1 VNATG
6 SIDAYLALNF
16 LSSIFSASLAVAA
29 GNKKRSFDSRSFSL
43 VLWMEFTWTVL
54 LIGELLSRSLEAKL
68 FWDNV
73 HYAVP
78 PASGVLFLLFAKAFT
93 GDVAGS
99 GVRRN
104 LLLFIPAIASLA
116 LAFTDPL
123 HGLVRK
129 APYIDTAVPLGELVY
144 GFTVFDYLQFA
155 WIYCLSAVA
164 IYILVSA
171 RGKAAA
177 LYRAKYN
184 LVILGYLI
192 PLLGALLIVLD
203 IRILGRR
210 DLAPIWFMAGNIP
223 LILAVFRF
231 HLFDIMPRARRILV
245 ESLGDPIV
253 VLDPDRLILDCNR
266 AFARLVGVPAKKIM
280 GCSIHRLLA
289 SWPAAALANLEA
301 AIPAMDRGEGDE
313 TITVPAAD
321 GERSFKVKVT
331 SIPGTRGESNE
342 DLCKVAVFR
351 DVTELATVERQ
362 LQAWNSELES
372 RIRSRIKDLELE
384 VSRRKSAE
392 EGLRKL
398 NVKIVDSQR
407 EILVTL
413 SEVVENRSP
422 ETANH
427 VLRVGE
433 YARTLA
439 SAYGLSPSHVTL
451 IADAAPLHDV
461 GKIAIPDSILNK
473 EGRLTEEEMTIMK
486 THSAIGYRILGSSE
500 RSIMRAAA
508 LMALEHHE
516 RWNGEGY
523 PAGKAGENISL
534 SGRIVCICDVFD
546 ALATSRPYKKGWPI
560 ERINEYIQAE
570 SGHMFD
576 PNLVAL
582 FIANLDRFRDIS
594 SRYPDMPVR
603 STSTVI

>member
-1 VNATG
+1 VNTA
-6 SIDAYLALNF
+6 IRLDAYLILNI
-16 LSSIFSASLAVAA
+16 LSAIFSAGLAIAA
-29 GNKKRSFDSRSFSL
+29 GNRKRAIDSRSFSM
-43 VLWMEFTWTVL
+43 VLWMEFAWTVL
-54 LIGELLSRSLEAKL
+54 LLGESTSTSYEAKL
-68 FWDNV
+68 FWDNL
-73 HYAVP
+73 HFAIP
-78 PASGVLFLLFAKAFT
+78 PASGALFLLFARAFT
-93 GDVAGS
+93 GDAAGS
-99 GVRRN
+99 DIKRN
-104 LLLFIPAIASLA
+104 WPLFIPALVSLM

-123 HGLVRK
+123 HGLVRS
-129 APYIDTAVPLGELVY
+129 APFIDRSMAYGELVY

-155 WIYCLSAVA
+155 WIYALSVAAILILAKARAKVAVP
-164 IYILVSA
+164 
-171 RGKAAA
+171 
-177 LYRAKYN
+177 YRAKYN

-192 PLLGALLIVLD
+192 PLAGALLIVLD

-210 DLAPIWFMAGNIP
+210 DFAPIWFMAGNIP
-223 LILAVFRF
+223 VILAVFRF

-266 AFARLVGVPAKKIM
+266 AFAHLVGVPAKSIR
-280 GCSIHRLLA
+280 GCSVPNLLA
-289 SWPAAALANLEA
+289 AWPASTIANLEHA
-301 AIPAMDRGEGDE
+301 TRAMDMDEGDE
-313 TITVPAAD
+313 AITVPSAGGD
-321 GERSFKVKVT
+321 RSFKVKVT
-331 SIPGTRGESNE
+331 SIPGTRGESAE

-351 DVTELATVERQ
+351 DVTELASVERQ

-392 EGLRKL
+392 ESLRKL

-439 SAYGLSPSHVTL
+439 SAYGLSPALVTL

-473 EGRLTEEEMTIMK
+473 EGRLTEAEMTVMK

-500 RSIMRAAA
+500 RSIIRAAA

-523 PAGKAGENISL
+523 PAGKPGENISL

-546 ALATSRPYKKGWPI
+546 ALATSRPYKKGWEI
-560 ERINEYIQAE
+560 ERIIEYIEAE
-570 SGHMFD
+570 SGRMFD
-576 PNLVAL
+576 PHLVAL
-582 FIANLDRFRDIS
+582 FIANQDQFREIS
-594 SRYPDMPVR
+594 SRYPDVPER
-603 STSTVI
+603 STSTAV